1 MTSEEIQAALVAQI
15 EFNRQIQ
22 QQTVE
27 NTQSTQAISRD
38 IAQLVEFNRQIQQQ
52 TAENTQS
59 IQAISRDVAQLVA
72 TQQEAAVER
81 QELRRD
87 LDRLTNITER
97 YVNASTNVIQRLE
110 EGIAE
115 LRAGQKQQARVLDYL
130 LQKEQDDRS
139 GE

>member
-1 MTSEEIQAALVAQI
+1 MTSEEIQAALAAQI

-22 QQTVE
+22 QQTAE
-27 NTQSTQAISRD
+27 NTQSTRAISRD

-97 YVNASTNVIQRLE
+97 YVNASTTVIQRLE

-115 LRAGQKQQARVLDYL
+115 LRAGQEQQARVLDYL
-130 LQKEQDDRS
+130 LQKEQN
-139 GE
+139 GGNGG